1 MWSGPSGPWNQW
13 PIHASMYQNVPHEQV
28 DWAQLA
34 KQWIQMQHTH
44 PGTELPPEAQHLMA
58 SMPAR
63 LSAPPPM
70 QQQPPP
76 PPPPPVPVTPALPPA
91 PPPNKPP
98 PPAPMAG
105 YWGNSSSASSSWVV
119 GDAKPWAAA
128 GGAVVAPPV
137 PVTTL
142 PPPPPAMVPTVVP
155 QPPPLGVGVSEKE
168 TFDYGHVS
176 SSQPLASQSYDYN
189 HGGGTDHY
197 GPYGHM
203 ELPPPSYGGP
213 GHGPYNQYWGMGSN
227 ACPPPFLRKDRR
239 ELREEVHMPFLE
251 EEAPQLDAAKR
262 KSLPAWIREGL
273 EKMEREKL
281 RRLERE
287 RAEAEHRERLTKK
300 SQQDSDPLKSK
311 FDSDSDDEK
320 GESVDMFSDGQ
331 RGRRPSP
338 KRNGLQAARDASPD
352 EEPMEPRTEEFRF
365 RTPEE
370 RQQELMLKV
379 RRMLT
384 ELLLEVTNEEVLA
397 LAKEVLQKA
406 IQKAPA
412 RQLRSS
418 SALENI
424 ATGLG
429 GLRGYG
435 SDSESSSEEG
445 SGDEDS
451 DAELERAIHEKREAF
466 FEWERKLTAELD
478 EADRLDRE
486 RQRQQQEQRLGGA
499 DQVTQDGGARS
510 TTQADKNSAGDL
522 ERDSSPGASSPEES
536 SKRGQDNMEGA
547 AVAAERLE
555 DTSSSTPENGESE
568 SKERSSASRKD
579 KESTKQESKS
589 SSRRSS
595 KSSSKRDD
603 ETRKSG
609 SSRSSSRRS
618 PKRRSRSRSR
628 DKKAKKRDRQ
638 SSSSRSRSRS
648 RSESRRHSKR
658 RSRSRDRK
666 EKSRKHRRRSASS
679 TESSDS
685 GSRRHRRSRSRSH
698 KRSSRRKSR
707 SRSHSRRRRHSSES
721 QGSGKR
727 SSRKN
732 RDR

>member
-34 KQWIQMQHTH
+34 KQWIQMQQTH
-44 PGTELPPEAQHLMA
+44 PGVELPPQAQHLMA
-58 SMPAR
+58 SMPPR
-63 LSAPPPM
+63 MSVPPPVQP
-70 QQQPPP
+70 QQVSVVPALPPHKPPP
-76 PPPPPVPVTPALPPA
+76 PPPPPA
-91 PPPNKPP
+91 PIGGVASGGGA
-98 PPAPMAG
+98 APAG
-105 YWGNSSSASSSWVV
+105 YWGNSSASTWVV
-119 GDAKPWAAA
+119 GDGKPWATA
-128 GGAVVAPPV
+128 GSVVPAVAPVAHP
-137 PVTTL
+137 PP
-142 PPPPPAMVPTVVP
+142 PPPPPAVVVP
-155 QPPPLGVGVSEKE
+155 QPPLLGVSEKE

-189 HGGGTDHY
+189 HGGGAADQY
-197 GPYGHM
+197 GPYGHLD
-203 ELPPPSYGGP
+203 LPPPSYGGP
-213 GHGPYNQYWGMGSN
+213 GQGSYGQYWGMGSN
-227 ACPPPFLRKDRR
+227 PCPPPFLRKDRR
-239 ELREEVHMPFLE
+239 ELREDVQLPFLE
-251 EEAPQLDAAKR
+251 EETPQLDAAKR

-287 RAEAEHRERLTKK
+287 RAEAEHRERLNKK
-300 SQQDSDPLKSK
+300 AQQDSDPLKSK
-311 FDSDSDDEK
+311 FDSDSEDEK
-320 GESVDMFSDGQ
+320 GEGVDMFSDGQ

-338 KRNGLQAARDASPD
+338 KRNGLQTARDASPD
-352 EEPMEPRTEEFRF
+352 EEPLEPRTEEFRF
-365 RTPEE
+365 RTAEE

-384 ELLLEVTNEEVLA
+384 ELLLEVTNEEVLS

-418 SALENI
+418 SALANI

-445 SGDEDS
+445 SGEEDS
-451 DAELERAIHEKREAF
+451 DEELERAIQEKREAF
-466 FEWERKLTAELD
+466 FEWERRMTAELD
-478 EADRLDRE
+478 EADRLERE
-486 RQRQQQEQRLGGA
+486 KQRQQEQRQHEQRLGGA
-499 DQVTQDGGARS
+499 DQVTEDGGARS
-510 TTQADKNSAGDL
+510 TGQADKSSTGDL
-522 ERDSSPGASSPEES
+522 EHDSSPGASSPEES
-536 SKRGQDNMEGA
+536 DRKAEENAEVA
-547 AVAAERLE
+547 AAERLE
-555 DTSSSTPENGESE
+555 EASSSTPEDRESE
-568 SKERSSASRKD
+568 GKERTSRRD
-579 KESTKQESKS
+579 KEAAKQESKS
-589 SSRRSS
+589 SGRKGS
-595 KSSSKRDD
+595 KSSSKQD

-618 PKRRSRSRSR
+618 PKRKSRSRSRSR
-628 DKKAKKRDRQ
+628 DKKAKKRERH

-648 RSESRRHSKR
+648 ESRKR
-658 RSRSRDRK
+658 GKHRSRSRDRK

-679 TESSDS
+679 SESSDS
-685 GSRRHRRSRSRSH
+685 GSRKRRRSRSRSR

-707 SRSHSRRRRHSSES
+707 SRSRSHRRRRHSSES